1 MFLCNLFG
9 FCYLYFRI
17 SGNKHYLLRNT
28 TLFYLDGKKMI
39 RNSSFGPRLVREYNE
54 LNILRFIKNDGP
66 ISRADIAKRYK
77 ISKAAVSEII
87 NNLLEQGYVFE
98 TGIGNSTRLG
108 GRRPIMLEF
117 NPKAGYSFGI
127 EIKRDHAWAALSDLN
142 AHIHEKKIIKYETH
156 TPLNV
161 ILENIWEVLDAML
174 RKNWVRKA
182 KPMGIGVGIPGVINY
197 QSGRIEESDSLKEWQ
212 GFPLRDAFEKRYNVE
227 TIIENDVKANS
238 LAESR
243 FGSGKGAQ
251 NQIYLWIGDGLGA
264 GIIINGELY
273 RGASAGAGEIGYL
286 KPCENLSD
294 KQPYKYLFHKQK
306 TFAELLSEKALIKA
320 ARKLLTNDSL
330 TMEDYRLLV
339 EKEQKQATELLRE
352 YADLT
357 ACICIDLVNT
367 LDPELIII
375 GGNELAGNKTFL
387 KYVKERLK
395 SGVLKT
401 SGKTVHIKSAALKD
415 SAGILGPVAL
425 VLEDIFY
432 MDRLNIMRYRDV
444 FGFKR

>member
-1 MFLCNLFG
+1 
-9 FCYLYFRI
+9 
-17 SGNKHYLLRNT
+17 
-28 TLFYLDGKKMI
+28 MI

-117 NPKAGYSFGI
+117 NPKAGYSFGV
-127 EIKRDHAWAALSDLN
+127 EIKRDHARAALSDLN
-142 AHIHEKKIIKYETH
+142 AYIHENKIINYEAH

-161 ILENIWEVLDAML
+161 ILEKIWEVIDVML
-174 RKNWVRKA
+174 KKNWVRKA
-182 KPMGIGVGIPGVINY
+182 KPMGIGVAIPGVINY
-197 QSGRIEESDSLKEWQ
+197 QTGRIEESDSLKEWQ
-212 GFPLRDAFEKRYNVE
+212 GYPLRDAFEKRYEVE

-286 KPCENLSD
+286 KPCGYISD
-294 KQPYKYLFHKQK
+294 SKRYKYLYKKQK
-306 TFAELLSEKALIKA
+306 TFAELLSEKVLIDA
-320 ARKLLTNDSL
+320 ARKLLNKNRL
-330 TMEDYRLLV
+330 TMEGYQLLV
-339 EKEQKQATELLRE
+339 KKEEAKAIELLQE

-375 GGNELAGNKTFL
+375 GGNELAGNKIFL
-387 KYVKERLK
+387 KYVKEKLK
-395 SGVLKT
+395 SGILKT
-401 SGKTVHIKSAALKD
+401 PGKTVHIKSAALKQ
-415 SAGILGPVAL
+415 SAGILGPIAL

>member
-1 MFLCNLFG
+1 
-9 FCYLYFRI
+9 
-17 SGNKHYLLRNT
+17 
-28 TLFYLDGKKMI
+28 MI
-39 RNSSFGPRLVREYNE
+39 RNASFGPRLVREYNE

-87 NNLLEQGYVFE
+87 NNLLMQGYVFE
-98 TGIGNSTRLG
+98 TGIGNSTHLG

-127 EIKRDHAWAALSDLN
+127 EIKRDHARAALSDLN
-142 AHIHEKKIIKYETH
+142 AHIHANKVIEFETH
-156 TPLNV
+156 TTLNV
-161 ILENIWEVLDAML
+161 VLEMIWAEMDKML
-174 RKNWVRKA
+174 KKSWVRQA
-182 KPMGIGVGIPGVINY
+182 KPMGIGVAIPGVINY
-197 QSGRIEESDSLKEWQ
+197 QTGRIEESDSLKEWQ
-212 GFPLRDAFEKRYNVE
+212 GFPLRDAFEKRYGVE
-227 TIIENDVKANS
+227 TIIENDVKAVS

-286 KPCENLSD
+286 KPCGFISD
-294 KQPYKYLFHKQK
+294 TAQYKHLYKKQK
-306 TFAELLSEKALIKA
+306 TFAELLSEKVLLEA
-320 ARKLLTNDSL
+320 ARKILNNDNL
-330 TMEDYRLLV
+330 TMDDFQEEV
-339 EKEQKQATELLRE
+339 NKEQPEAMELLQE
-352 YADLT
+352 YAELT

-375 GGNELAGNKTFL
+375 GGNELAGNKSFQKFL
-387 KYVKERLK
+387 KEKVKN
-395 SGVLKT
+395 GVLKT
-401 SGKTVHIKSAALKD
+401 TAKTVHIKSATIKKN
-415 SAGILGPVAL
+415 AGILGSVAL

-432 MDRLNIMRYRDV
+432 MERLNILRYRDV

>member
-1 MFLCNLFG
+1 
-9 FCYLYFRI
+9 
-17 SGNKHYLLRNT
+17 
-28 TLFYLDGKKMI
+28 MI
-39 RNSSFGPRLVREYNE
+39 RNASFGPRLVREYNE

-87 NNLLEQGYVFE
+87 NNLLAQGYVFE
-98 TGIGNSTRLG
+98 TGIGNSTHLG

-127 EIKRDHAWAALSDLN
+127 EIKRDHARAALADLN
-142 AHIHEKKIIKYETH
+142 AHLHDSKVIEFEPH

-161 ILENIWEVLDAML
+161 VLKMIWAEMDKML
-174 RKNWVRKA
+174 KKSWVRQA
-182 KPMGIGVGIPGVINY
+182 KPMGIGVAIPGVINY
-197 QSGRIEESDSLKEWQ
+197 QNGRIEESDSLKEWQ
-212 GFPLRDAFEKRYNVE
+212 GFPLRDAFEERYGVE
-227 TIIENDVKANS
+227 TIIENDVKAVS

-286 KPCENLSD
+286 KPCGFISD
-294 KQPYKYLFHKQK
+294 TEQYKHLYEQQK
-306 TFAELLSEKALIKA
+306 TFAELLSEKVLLKA
-320 ARKLLTNDSL
+320 ARKFLKNDGL
-330 TMEDYRLLV
+330 TMDDFYEEV
-339 EKEQKQATELLRE
+339 NKEKPDAKELLHE
-352 YADLT
+352 YAELT
-357 ACICIDLVNT
+357 AWICIDLVNT
-367 LDPELIII
+367 LDPEMIIV
-375 GGNELAGNKTFL
+375 GGNKLAGNKIFQ
-387 KYVKERLK
+387 KFVKEKVK

-401 SGKTVHIKSAALKD
+401 PGKTVHIKSATLKKN
-415 SAGILGPVAL
+415 AGILGCIAL

-432 MDRLNIMRYRDV
+432 MDRLNILRYRDV